1 MALCTRWQQGHENT
15 DAGQGHSVSR
25 RNLPRSLNSIWIN
38 PEALQLKLVSAF
50 GLSKSY
56 WRQDQPVFKEDL
68 LELIRYKDLLYNLV
82 VRDLTVRYKRS
93 ILGFFWSML
102 NPLLNTIVFTIV
114 FSTIFRFEVKNF
126 VIYFLSGY
134 QLWNF
139 FAQSTQ
145 VASYC
150 LLRNGPLFKKIYI
163 PKTIFVISTIISNMV
178 NLAFALIPLFI
189 LLPIL
194 GNGFTL
200 SLLFVPVAILF
211 AVFFTIGI
219 SFVLS
224 ATAVFFND
232 ILDMY
237 QIIIL
242 PWMYL
247 TPIVYPIDIIPQKY
261 LPLLK
266 LNPMYYLIEC
276 FRLPIYMGE
285 LPNFQT
291 ACLALLVSV
300 ASLVVGYL
308 VFTKLSDTFVYYV

>member
-1 MALCTRWQQGHENT
+1 MPRGQPRPGQT
-15 DAGQGHSVSR
+15 DAGQGHIVPR
-25 RNLPRSLNSIWIN
+25 RILTGNSNSIWIN
-38 PEALQLKLVSAF
+38 PEALRLKLASVS
-50 GLSKSY
+50 GLLRSQK
-56 WRQDQPVFKEDL
+56 RQDQPVLKEDL
-68 LELIRYKDLLYNLV
+68 TELIRYKDLLYNLV

-93 ILGFFWSML
+93 VLGFFWSML

-114 FSTIFRFEVKNF
+114 FSNIFRFGVKDF

-163 PKTIFVISTIISNMV
+163 PKSIFVISTLLSNLV
-178 NLAFALIPLFI
+178 NLALALIPLFI
-189 LLPIL
+189 LLPII
-194 GNGFTL
+194 GKGFHL
-200 SLLFVPVAILF
+200 SLLFLPVAILF
-211 AVFFTIGI
+211 AVMFTIGI

-232 ILDMY
+232 IIDMY
-237 QIIIL
+237 QIFIM

-247 TPIVYPIDIIPQKY
+247 TPIVYPIDIIPKEY
-261 LPLLK
+261 IPLLK
-266 LNPMYYLIEC
+266 LNPMYYIVEC

-291 ACLALLVSV
+291 VCVALLVSS
-300 ASLVVGYL
+300 ASLVIGYL

>member
-1 MALCTRWQQGHENT
+1 
-15 DAGQGHSVSR
+15 
-25 RNLPRSLNSIWIN
+25 
-38 PEALQLKLVSAF
+38 
-50 GLSKSY
+50 
-56 WRQDQPVFKEDL
+56 VFKEDL
-68 LELIRYKDLLYNLV
+68 TELIRYKDLLYNLV

-102 NPLLNTIVFTIV
+102 NPILNTIVFTIV
-114 FSTIFRFEVKNF
+114 FSTVFRFEIKNF

-145 VASYC
+145 VSSYC

-163 PKTIFVISTIISNMV
+163 PKPIFVVSTVLSNMV

-194 GNGFTL
+194 GKGFNL
-200 SLLFVPVAILF
+200 SLLFVPIAILF
-211 AVFFTIGI
+211 VVMFSIGI

-237 QIIIL
+237 QIFIM

-247 TPIVYPIDIIPQKY
+247 TPIVYPIDIIPKKY
-261 LPLLK
+261 LLLIK
-266 LNPMYYLIEC
+266 LNPMYYIVEC
-276 FRLPIYMGE
+276 FRLPIYLGE
-285 LPNFQT
+285 FPNYQT
-291 ACLALLVSV
+291 ICLAFLVSV
-300 ASLVVGYL
+300 ASLVIGYV

>member
-1 MALCTRWQQGHENT
+1 M
-15 DAGQGHSVSR
+15 
-25 RNLPRSLNSIWIN
+25 
-38 PEALQLKLVSAF
+38 
-50 GLSKSY
+50 
-56 WRQDQPVFKEDL
+56 FKEDL
-68 LELIRYKDLLYNLV
+68 TELIRYKDLLYNLV

-93 ILGFFWSML
+93 VLGFFWSML

-145 VASYC
+145 VSSYC
-150 LLRNGPLFKKIYI
+150 LLKNGTLFKKIYI
-163 PKTIFVISTIISNMV
+163 PKPIFVVSTVLSNMV
-178 NLAFALIPLFI
+178 NLGFALIPLFI

-194 GNGFTL
+194 GKGFHL
-200 SLLFVPVAILF
+200 SLLFVPIAILF
-211 AVFFTIGI
+211 VVMFSIGI

-237 QIIIL
+237 QIVIM

-247 TPIVYPIDIIPQKY
+247 TPIVYPIDIIPKKY
-261 LPLLK
+261 LPLIK
-266 LNPMYYLIEC
+266 LNPMYYIVEC
-276 FRLPIYMGE
+276 FRLPIYLGE
-285 LPNFQT
+285 LPNLQT
-291 ACLALLVSV
+291 VCLALFVSV
-300 ASLVVGYL
+300 ATLVIGYV
-308 VFTKLSDTFVYYV
+308 VFSKLSDTFVYYV

>member
-1 MALCTRWQQGHENT
+1 M
-15 DAGQGHSVSR
+15 
-25 RNLPRSLNSIWIN
+25 
-38 PEALQLKLVSAF
+38 
-50 GLSKSY
+50 
-56 WRQDQPVFKEDL
+56 FKEDL
-68 LELIRYKDLLYNLV
+68 TELIRYKDLLYNLV

-93 ILGFFWSML
+93 VLGFFWSML
-102 NPLLNTIVFTIV
+102 NPLLNTIVFTII
-114 FSTIFRFEVKNF
+114 FSTIFRFGVKNF
-126 VIYFLSGY
+126 IIYFLSGY

-145 VASYC
+145 VASNC

-163 PKTIFVISTIISNMV
+163 PKSIFVISAVLSNMV

-194 GNGFTL
+194 GKGFHL
-200 SLLFVPVAILF
+200 SLLFLPLAILF
-211 AVFFTIGI
+211 AVMFAIGI

-232 ILDMY
+232 IIDMY
-237 QIIIL
+237 QIFIM

-247 TPIVYPIDIIPQKY
+247 TPIVYPIDIVPKKY
-261 LPLLK
+261 LLFLK
-266 LNPMYYLIEC
+266 LNPMYYIVEC

-285 LPNFQT
+285 LPQFQT
-291 ACLALLVSV
+291 VCLALLVSV
-300 ASLVVGYL
+300 ATLLIGYL

>member
-1 MALCTRWQQGHENT
+1 M
-15 DAGQGHSVSR
+15 
-25 RNLPRSLNSIWIN
+25 
-38 PEALQLKLVSAF
+38 
-50 GLSKSY
+50 
-56 WRQDQPVFKEDL
+56 FKEDL
-68 LELIRYKDLLYNLV
+68 TELIRYKDLLYNLV

-93 ILGFFWSML
+93 VLGFFWSML

-114 FSTIFRFEVKNF
+114 FSTIFHFGVKNF
-126 VIYFLSGY
+126 IIYFLSGY

-139 FAQSTQ
+139 FSQSTQ

-163 PKTIFVISTIISNMV
+163 PKSIFVISAVLSNMV

-194 GNGFTL
+194 GKGFHL
-200 SLLFVPVAILF
+200 SLLFLPIAILF
-211 AVFFTIGI
+211 AVMFTIGI

-232 ILDMY
+232 IIDMY
-237 QIIIL
+237 QIFIM

-247 TPIVYPIDIIPQKY
+247 TPIVYPIDIIPKKY
-261 LPLLK
+261 LLFLK
-266 LNPMYYLIEC
+266 LNPMYYIVEC

-285 LPNFQT
+285 LPHFQT
-291 ACLALLVSV
+291 VCLALLVSL
-300 ASLVVGYL
+300 ASLVIGYL

>member
-1 MALCTRWQQGHENT
+1 M
-15 DAGQGHSVSR
+15 
-25 RNLPRSLNSIWIN
+25 
-38 PEALQLKLVSAF
+38 
-50 GLSKSY
+50 
-56 WRQDQPVFKEDL
+56 FKEDL
-68 LELIRYKDLLYNLV
+68 TELIRYKDLLYNLV

-93 ILGFFWSML
+93 VLGFFWSML

-114 FSTIFRFEVKNF
+114 FSTIFRFGVTTF

-145 VASYC
+145 VASSC

-163 PKTIFVISTIISNMV
+163 PKPIFVISTFLSNLV
-178 NLAFALIPLFI
+178 NFAFSLIPLFI
-189 LLPIL
+189 LLPII
-194 GNGFTL
+194 GNGFHL
-200 SLLFVPVAILF
+200 SLLFLPVAILF
-211 AVFFTIGI
+211 AVMFTIGI

-232 ILDMY
+232 IIDMY
-237 QIIIL
+237 QIFIIS
-242 PWMYL
+242 WMYL

-266 LNPMYYLIEC
+266 LNPMYYIVEC

-291 ACLALLVSV
+291 VCVALLVSV
-300 ASLVVGYL
+300 ASLVIGYL